1 MRTFTPRWSDY
12 PTDPT
17 DHFVSGIYKS
27 EALLAEAF
35 ANGHA
40 EEVTR
45 LYRHA
50 DITIRLSAAWAA
62 RVQPL
67 HQRYAHDDQDWN
79 DRQ

>member
-1 MRTFTPRWSDY
+1 MPSA
-12 PTDPT
+12 
-17 DHFVSGIYKS
+17 GIKES

-50 DITIRLSAAWAA
+50 DITMRLSAAWAP